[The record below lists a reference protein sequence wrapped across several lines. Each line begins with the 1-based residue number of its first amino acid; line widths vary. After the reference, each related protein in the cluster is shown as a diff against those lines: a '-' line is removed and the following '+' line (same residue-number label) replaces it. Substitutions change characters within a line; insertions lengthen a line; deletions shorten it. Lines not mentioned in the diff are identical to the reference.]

1 MINLLPLTKVISAI
15 AVLYAVFISIILFF
29 NYDANS
35 NIIDGIVVAL
45 KGATALNLILLGIVY
60 FGWRWLWRKLPFLN
74 RLLFPDL
81 NGQWGMTIHWQSKE
95 DKGIAKA
102 TAHIKQD
109 LLKISM
115 EVDSEDSDSITLLAK
130 PKKDPESGRA
140 ILYYIYRTTPKRK
153 NGNDNLPYDGT
164 AVLKLDH
171 NSFDVLEGN
180 YYTDRPTTGHY
191 ELKRKST

>member
-15 AVLYAVFISIILFF
+15 AVLYTVFILIILFF
-29 NYDANS
+29 NYNASS

-45 KGATALNLILLGIVY
+45 KGATALNLILLSIIY
-60 FGWRWLWRKLPFLN
+60 FGWRWVWRKLPFLN
-74 RLLFPDL
+74 QLFFPDL
-81 NGQWGMTIHWQSKE
+81 NGQWSMIIHWQRKE
-95 DKGIAKA
+95 DKGMVEA
-102 TAHIKQD
+102 TAYIKQD

-115 EVDSEDSDSITLLAK
+115 EVDSKDSESVTLLAK

-140 ILYYIYRTTPKRK
+140 ILYYVYRSTPKRR

-171 NSFDVLEGN
+171 NSFDVLKGN
-180 YYTDRPTTGHY
+180 YYTDRLTTGHY